1 MGLQKK
7 AVLFF
12 NGFILVTCICISILG
27 YWMANRGF
35 SAALNAKA
43 EADMR
48 TASEILDLA
57 YPGSWTNRDDGLY
70 KGNKKM
76 DGNSEFMDHLAEL
89 TGNNVTLFKDSTR
102 VATTFVKD
110 GQRAVGTQA
119 SQPVIDTVLQGGSQF
134 SGEAEVLG
142 NKYFSVYMPLKDING
157 ANIGM
162 LYMGIPTAA
171 IDSLQSSYIHS
182 MLLAAILLL
191 AVIGVL
197 VWLMISKALQ
207 PILAAKEG
215 VVQIS
220 QGDLSSADLDA
231 HGTDEIA
238 ALSQG
243 INSMKQQLK
252 KLMHGIAASAEQ
264 VAASSEELTASAT
277 QTADSIR
284 QVAEDIIGMA
294 ENTERQSTDLSEASQ
309 QSADMGK
316 QMTLLQQNSQHM
328 QAVAEDSLQG
338 AKNGHAAVQEAVEA
352 MKKMADQME
361 RSSGV
366 VASLGERSKEIG
378 QIVDTISNIAEQTN
392 LLALNAAIEAAR
404 AGEAGRGFA
413 VVADEVRKLAEQSG
427 TAAQNIAGLIGSIQ
441 QDTNEAVAAM
451 EQGNAEV
458 ASGTKIIYT
467 TGEVFAEIEKAV
479 DELYQQIQQSLQGI
493 NEGDRESKKI
503 AGTIQQVE
511 VFSRETSGKAQSV
524 SAATEEQTAMMSEI
538 SKASHSLALLAQ
550 DLQNEIAKFKA

>member
-1 MGLQKK
+1 MGVQKK
-7 AVLFF
+7 AVVFF
-12 NGFILVTCICISILG
+12 NGFILVTCICISVLG

-35 SAALNAKA
+35 STALNAKA

-48 TASEILDLA
+48 MASEVFDLT
-57 YPGSWTNRDDGLY
+57 YPGSWANRDDGLY
-70 KGNKKM
+70 KGDKKM

-89 TGNNVTLFKDSTR
+89 TGNNATLFKDSTR

-119 SQPVIDTVLQGGSQF
+119 SQPVIETVLQGGRQF

-142 NKYFSVYMPLKDING
+142 NKYFSVYMPIQDSTG

-182 MLLAAILLL
+182 MFLAAILLL
-191 AVIGVL
+191 AVVGVL
-197 VWLMISKALQ
+197 VWLVISRALQ
-207 PILAAKEG
+207 PILAAKDG

-220 QGDLSSADLDA
+220 QGDLSSADLDV

-243 INSMKQQLK
+243 INIMKQQLK
-252 KLMHGIAASAEQ
+252 KLMRGIATSAEQ

-294 ENTERQSTDLSEASQ
+294 ENTERQSTDLSETNQRSV
-309 QSADMGK
+309 DMGK
-316 QMTLLQQNSQHM
+316 QMTLLQQNSQQM
-328 QAVAEDSLQG
+328 QTVAEGSMQG
-338 AKNGHAAVQEAVEA
+338 AKKGHEAVQDAVEA
-352 MKKMADQME
+352 MKKMAGQME
-361 RSSGV
+361 KSSGV

-378 QIVDTISNIAEQTN
+378 QIVDTISNIADQTN

-427 TAAQNIAGLIGSIQ
+427 MAAQNIAGLISSIQ
-441 QDTNEAVAAM
+441 QDTNEAVTAM

-479 DELYQQIQQSLQGI
+479 SELYQQIQQSLQGI
-493 NEGDRESKKI
+493 NEGDRKSKKI
-503 AGTIQQVE
+503 VGTIQQVE
-511 VFSRETSGKAQSV
+511 VFSRETSGKAQSI

-538 SKASHSLALLAQ
+538 SKASQSLALLAQ
-550 DLQNEIAKFKA
+550 NLQNEIAKFKV